1 MNLEHL
7 FSQAVSDCEQFAELL
22 AQEQEALE
30 QHKMDDLEVLLQAKT
45 PLIAKLNTHDAAIHG
60 CASAMGKQPTQSMED
75 FVTSFDDNTLTEQ
88 YQAFKALLIRCQE
101 NNIRNARLV
110 RHSQNANSHL
120 MGLLRNQGET
130 TQSVYDRQ
138 GLATSSGVQRT
149 SIKV

>member
-1 MNLEHL
+1 MNLQQL
-7 FSQAVSDCEQFAELL
+7 FNEAVSDCEQFADLL
-22 AQEQEALE
+22 QREQEALE
-30 QHKMDDLEVLLQAKT
+30 QHQMDDLAALLQAKA
-45 PLIAKLNTHDAAIHG
+45 PIIAKLNNHDAAINS
-60 CASAMGKQPTQSMED
+60 CANAMGKRSEQSMEA
-75 FVTSFDDNTLTEQ
+75 FVASLKDSALTEQ
-88 YQAFKALLIRCQE
+88 YGAFKALLIRCQD

-138 GLATSSGVQRT
+138 GLATSTGVQRT

>member
-7 FSQAVSDCEQFAELL
+7 FSQAASDCEHFAELL
-22 AQEQEALE
+22 AKEQEALE
-30 QHKMDDLEVLLQAKT
+30 QHKMDDLEALLQAKT
-45 PLIAKLNTHDAAIHG
+45 PIIAQLNMHDAAINS
-60 CASAMGKQPTQSMED
+60 CAIAMGKQPSQSMED
-75 FVTSFDDNTLTEQ
+75 FVTGLNDNALSKQ
-88 YQAFKALLIRCQE
+88 YQAFKALLVRCQE

-130 TQSVYDRQ
+130 AQNVYDRQ
-138 GLATSSGVQRT
+138 GLATGSGVQRT

>member
-7 FSQAVSDCEQFAELL
+7 FNQAVSDCEQFAQLL
-22 AQEQEALE
+22 EQEQEALE
-30 QHKMDDLEVLLQAKT
+30 QHKMEDLEALLQAKA
-45 PLIAKLNTHDAAIHG
+45 PIIAKLNAHDAAING
-60 CASAMGKQPTQSMED
+60 CASAMGKQPAQSMEE
-75 FVTSFDDNTLTEQ
+75 FVTALNDSALAER
-88 YQAFKALLIRCQE
+88 YQAFKALLIRCQD

-138 GLATSSGVQRT
+138 GLATSPGVQRT